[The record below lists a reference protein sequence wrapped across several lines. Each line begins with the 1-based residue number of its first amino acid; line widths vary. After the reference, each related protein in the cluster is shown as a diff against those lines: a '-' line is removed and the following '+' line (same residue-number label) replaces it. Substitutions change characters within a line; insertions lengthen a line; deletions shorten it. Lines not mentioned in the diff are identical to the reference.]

1 MVVAGAPPSAL
12 SRAGSQSPFV
22 PHPALSHPCRILCY
36 GDSLTAGYY
45 ANGKRFS
52 PYGNVL
58 QESLRSLGLQCEIS
72 ICGISGRRADEMVAE
87 LDSPVCR
94 DMVGKLGK
102 GLAYILD
109 REGPYD
115 LVILMA
121 GTNDFV
127 PNVNLKMV
135 RDSVCRLH
143 SVCHARGVPTVML
156 AAPCN
161 IAEMRVGLGRLLK
174 DWARKNPSKVL
185 GFLDPEDVMPRSNAA
200 CWEADQVHF
209 TPTGSR
215 TLGGHLS
222 PIIAQILQKLGRTA
236 RGTHGQSPKVARS
249 MSATHGQSPKV
260 AAHSRGLSIQT
271 IAATP
276 ASKQVLHRHASQLAA
291 PLLVATPVP
300 PRLFSRGGA

>member
-1 MVVAGAPPSAL
+1 MVVTGTPARGLP
-12 SRAGSQSPFV
+12 RGRSQSLSFV
-22 PHPALSHPCRILCY
+22 PGGSAQSHLCRILCY

-52 PYGNVL
+52 PYGNAL

-87 LDSPVCR
+87 LDSPICR
-94 DMVGKLGK
+94 DMVGKIGK

-143 SVCHARGVPTVML
+143 SVCHMRGVPTVML

-161 IAEMRVGLGRLLK
+161 AAEMRIGLGRLLK

-185 GFLDPEDVMPRSNAA
+185 GFLDPEDVMPRSKVA

-215 TLGGHLS
+215 TLGGQLS

-236 RGTHGQSPKVARS
+236 RGP
-249 MSATHGQSPKV
+249 SATRAQSPKV
-260 AAHSRGLSIQT
+260 AAHSRGLSIQ
-271 IAATP
+271 AVATNP
-276 ASKQVLHRHASQLAA
+276 ASKQVVHRHPSQLVA
-291 PLLVATPVP
+291 PLLVATPAP
-300 PRLFSRGGA
+300 PRLFGRGGA